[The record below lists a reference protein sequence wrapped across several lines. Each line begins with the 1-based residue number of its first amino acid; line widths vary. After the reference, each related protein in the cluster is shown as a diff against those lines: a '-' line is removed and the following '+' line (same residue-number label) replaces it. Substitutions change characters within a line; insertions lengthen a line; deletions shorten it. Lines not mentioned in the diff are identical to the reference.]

1 MTSAVDEEIIRKRL
15 LLDGEGAGDDRK
27 LTMILKSFLKWCN
40 NPEPDNA
47 SYQKILYLLD
57 QAEYQIKKL
66 ELVAKA
72 NHAQQQK
79 YAQIEQ
85 EIESEMEKANKTIAD
100 SKLELE
106 EAKKHK
112 SNQMEYDALAR
123 IINKNKDR
131 KTTQDQIDAVQC
143 QTDTLLKENEALDK
157 KLSDRRRELHVL
169 LQSIHGIES
178 KLKQEE
184 LITEGQA
191 MEE

>member
-1 MTSAVDEEIIRKRL
+1 M
-15 LLDGEGAGDDRK
+15 GRK

-131 KTTQDQIDAVQC
+131 KTTQG
-143 QTDTLLKENEALDK
+143 QTDALLKENQALDK

-169 LQSIHGIES
+169 LQ
-178 KLKQEE
+178 
-184 LITEGQA
+184 A
-191 MEE
+191 MF

>member
-1 MTSAVDEEIIRKRL
+1 MTSTVDEEIIRKRL

-131 KTTQDQIDAVQC
+131 KTTQDQIDEVQG
-143 QTDTLLKENEALDK
+143 QTDALLKENQALDK

>member
-1 MTSAVDEEIIRKRL
+1 M
-15 LLDGEGAGDDRK
+15 GRK

-85 EIESEMEKANKTIAD
+85 EIESEME
-100 SKLELE
+100 

-131 KTTQDQIDAVQC
+131 KTTQDQIDEVQG
-143 QTDTLLKENEALDK
+143 QTDALLKENQALDK

-184 LITEGQA
+184 LITEGQS